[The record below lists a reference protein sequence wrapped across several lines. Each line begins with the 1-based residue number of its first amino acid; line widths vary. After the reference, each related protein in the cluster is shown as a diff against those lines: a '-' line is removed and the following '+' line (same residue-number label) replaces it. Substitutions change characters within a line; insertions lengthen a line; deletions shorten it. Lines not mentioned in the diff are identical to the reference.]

1 MSMKPCAAWAAMLTA
16 AALLPAGCGL
26 SNAGAQGPKPAQVL
40 KTRLAAFVSAPSVA
54 LDGTVS
60 MEGTTYQVTLSED
73 GQFRAQGTIA
83 VNHQPVVLTWTGE
96 QLFLK
101 SADYFTAQQLY
112 VGTRWVL
119 TRSDKLQALVAK
131 LANRRELA
139 DAFAALAGA
148 DVAQRAGGALNG
160 VRTMQLTSDTATAT
174 VPAAGGAPLR
184 LATAVDQA
192 LSDGLSDLKLNVS
205 VTPVAMTVTP
215 PPAPY
220 VDLGNL
226 NTLPA
231 YFEQVSEP
239 ADSFRF
245 ESCDARGCT
254 LAVDF
259 RNQGGRVGAST
270 ATFYILQSSS
280 RAASCT
286 VSIPATDHGSTVRAG
301 CRVNWNMNA
310 GDSQGSVDVTNPQ

>member
-1 MSMKPCAAWAAMLTA
+1 MSMKPCAAWAAVLLTA
-16 AALLPAGCGL
+16 AGCGL
-26 SNAGAQGPKPAQVL
+26 PGVGAPAQAPKPAQVL
-40 KTRLAAFVSAPSVA
+40 QSRLAAFVSAPAVA

-73 GQFRAQGTIA
+73 GQLRAQGTVT
-83 VNHQPVVLTWTGE
+83 VNHQPVVVSWTGE

-101 SADYFTAQQLY
+101 GADYFNAQQLY

-119 TRSDKLQALVAK
+119 THSDKLQGLVAK

-139 DAFAALAGA
+139 AAFAALAGA
-148 DVAQRAGGALNG
+148 NVAQRAGSAVNG
-160 VRTMQLTSDTATAT
+160 VKTLQLASDTATAT

-184 LATAVDQA
+184 LATAVDQP

-205 VTPVAMTVTP
+205 ATAVAVSVTA

-220 VDLGNL
+220 VDLANL
-226 NTLPA
+226 STLPA
-231 YFEQVSEP
+231 NFEQVSEP

-270 ATFYILQSSS
+270 ATFYILQGSS

-286 VSIPATDHGSTVRAG
+286 VSIPAADHAATVRAG

-310 GDSQGSVDVTNPQ
+310 GDSQGSVEITNPQ